1 LQASGEG
8 NLREL
13 IDQLTQSSQDLE
25 TYKAQ
30 HLPRLSAAKVPGFE
44 SNKYLNLKLNQKL
57 LKKGEEPV
65 DLERDCP

>member
-1 LQASGEG
+1 M
-8 NLREL
+8 
-13 IDQLTQSSQDLE
+13 E
-25 TYKAQ
+25 TYKSQ

-65 DLERDCP
+65 DLERDCPHDLVKRAED